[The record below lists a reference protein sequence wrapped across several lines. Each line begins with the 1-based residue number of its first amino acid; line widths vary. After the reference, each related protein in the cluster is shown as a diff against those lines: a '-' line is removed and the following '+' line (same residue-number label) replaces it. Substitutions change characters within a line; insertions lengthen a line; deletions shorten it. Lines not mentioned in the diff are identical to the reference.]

1 MTTRDQLKQK
11 YDGKAIGDIERL
23 IKESRS
29 TSFAAQR
36 DATLALSYLK
46 MSGRF
51 KENPQYQKSSFE
63 TYLMGQYNMRM
74 GTFIENERAVTQ
86 FPKVA
91 ERYGIGLVAKV
102 RRKCGAKAERTVFK
116 EIEASHGKGPI
127 KQAKIET
134 IINKHSPAPAVKA
147 PHVDWH
153 TKYEAEATEHAETKR
168 LLVEANDQIKRL
180 KATVL
185 ELRPLRDMKA
195 AIEPFM
201 RDMTTS

>member
-1 MTTRDQLKQK
+1 MTTREQLKQQ

-36 DATLALSYLK
+36 EATLALSYLK

-51 KENPQYQKSSFE
+51 KENPQYKKSSFE

-74 GTFIENERAVTQ
+74 GTFIENERAVIHY
-86 FPKVA
+86 PKVA

-102 RRKCGAKAERTVFK
+102 RRKCGAKAESAVFK
-116 EIEASHGKGPI
+116 EIAASQGKGPI

-134 IINKHSPAPAVKA
+134 IIAKHSPAPAVK
-147 PHVDWH
+147 PPLVDWH
-153 TKYEAEATEHAETKR
+153 AKYEAEATEHAETRR
-168 LLVEANDQIKRL
+168 LLVEAKDQIERL
-180 KATVL
+180 KATVV
-185 ELRPLRDMKA
+185 ELRPFRGIKE

-201 RDMTTS
+201 RDMTT